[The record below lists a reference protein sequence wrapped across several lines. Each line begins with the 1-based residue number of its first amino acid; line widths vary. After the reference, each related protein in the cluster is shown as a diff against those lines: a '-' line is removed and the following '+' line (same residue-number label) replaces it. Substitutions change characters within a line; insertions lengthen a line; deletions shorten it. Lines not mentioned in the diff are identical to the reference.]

1 MDPSPSYPDLSD
13 SWFERGDGN
22 ALVARGAITREQVM
36 AELARQQTLAAEQSE
51 PVIDIDDD
59 VIDRGVIDRAGIDRA
74 VLDRGGLDDSWFDRP
89 ARTTRR
95 A

>member
-1 MDPSPSYPDLSD
+1 MDASPSHPDLSD
-13 SWFERGDGN
+13 SWFDAKRGDGN

-36 AELARQQTLAAEQSE
+36 AELARQQTLAAEESE

-59 VIDRGVIDRAGIDRA
+59 VIDRGVIDRAVI
-74 VLDRGGLDDSWFDRP
+74 DRGGLDDSWFDRP